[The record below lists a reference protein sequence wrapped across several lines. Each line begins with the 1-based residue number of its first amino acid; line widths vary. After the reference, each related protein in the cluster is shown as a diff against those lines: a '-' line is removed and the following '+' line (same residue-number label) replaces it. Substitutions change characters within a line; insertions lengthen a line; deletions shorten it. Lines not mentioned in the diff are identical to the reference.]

1 MANSISYQGRIINVK
16 PEHSSFGKSR
26 NGTTILKLT
35 IAEQHQGRNDRVPQQ
50 FRQGD
55 KPTDAYVNTT
65 TSWHKLTLIGTIAE
79 DIAADERFSHN
90 TLVEVKD
97 ATYEEEDAWTDKNG
111 VKRTG
116 RPETIG
122 DRKGD
127 VTVYVGRNGQEFVG
141 RDLKPFWDGVSEIPL
156 LPSRG
161 GSGGQA
167 LAYDPETAAF

>member
-1 MANSISYQGRIINVK
+1 MPNSISYQGRIINAK

-35 IAEQHQGRNDRVPQQ
+35 IAEQHQMRNDRAPQQ
-50 FRQGD
+50 YRKGD
-55 KPTDAYVNTT
+55 KPTDAYVDTT
-65 TSWHKLTLIGTIAE
+65 TSWHKLTLIGSIAE
-79 DIAADERFSHN
+79 DIAADERFSHG

-97 ATYEEEDAWTDKNG
+97 ASYEEEDAWEDRQH
-111 VKRTG
+111 VMRAG

-127 VTVYVGRNGQEFVG
+127 LTVYVGRNGNEFVG
-141 RDLKPFWDGVSEIPL
+141 RDLKAFWDGVSEIPL

-161 GSGGQA
+161 NGGGYA
-167 LAYDPETAAF
+167 PAYDPDTAAF